1 MPATS
6 TNIAD
11 YNEFVDDL
19 ANDEQPALAALGT
32 MWSVIGSTEDDS
44 AVLNTMTDPSPFGST
59 GVPIYQLDGTKI
71 ADDYDDLWDGDLDA
85 TLSVMENG
93 SAYFGLVWTGTTFD
107 GQGDAGSQLGA
118 DNPMR
123 GTRRLHHPPGSHLV
137 SMIQKPQHFVF
148 TLFLA
153 YLLAPQCLSRVH
165 FYASVAWVGC
175 LDWVHL
181 AGRS

>member
-44 AVLNTMTDPSPFGST
+44 AVLNTMTDPGPFGTT
-59 GVPIYQLDGTKI
+59 GVPIYRLDGTKI

-93 SAYFGLVWTGTTFD
+93 ECLFRSGLDRNNFRW
-107 GQGDAGSQLGA
+107 
-118 DNPMR
+118 
-123 GTRRLHHPPGSHLV
+123 PG
-137 SMIQKPQHFVF
+137 
-148 TLFLA
+148 
-153 YLLAPQCLSRVH
+153 
-165 FYASVAWVGC
+165 
-175 LDWVHL
+175 
-181 AGRS
+181 